1 MEESKKVFVGRI
13 AEKRLFNDIL
23 HSAESE
29 FVVVY
34 GRRCVGKTFLV
45 NSFLGETFAFK
56 LTGLANAT
64 KQEQLDNFSASLSRY
79 FNIKKLSVQHT
90 WYEAFEQ
97 LRDMLDEK
105 RKKGKKV
112 VFIDELPWLDTHGGK
127 LISALEHFLND
138 WAASSGA

>member
-1 MEESKKVFVGRI
+1 MEESKKVFVGRS

-56 LTGLANAT
+56 LTG
-64 KQEQLDNFSASLSRY
+64 
-79 FNIKKLSVQHT
+79 
-90 WYEAFEQ
+90 
-97 LRDMLDEK
+97 
-105 RKKGKKV
+105 
-112 VFIDELPWLDTHGGK
+112 
-127 LISALEHFLND
+127 
-138 WAASSGA
+138 